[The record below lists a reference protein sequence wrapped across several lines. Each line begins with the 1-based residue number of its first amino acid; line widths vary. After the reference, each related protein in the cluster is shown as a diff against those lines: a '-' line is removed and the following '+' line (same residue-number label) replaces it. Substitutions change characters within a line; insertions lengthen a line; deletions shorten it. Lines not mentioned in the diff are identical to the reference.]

1 MKKRDLTEAERALWR
16 RATSDVRRSRPRAA
30 HPVEPAAGIVSG
42 PADGPQLLN
51 AAMRRSSAPGLG
63 ARISRKNPA
72 SSAPQRHPILGGG
85 DPARDRAAARRRMPI
100 ERALDLHGMNQHGA
114 ELSVRSFIGAAS
126 ADDLRLVLVITG
138 KGGEGRGVLR
148 ARFLDW
154 VETAPL
160 RGLIARV
167 SSASPRDG
175 GAGAFYVFLK
185 KKGAGR
191 KSAP

>member
-16 RATSDVRRSRPRAA
+16 RATSDVRRSRARAA
-30 HPVEPAAGIVSG
+30 HPIEPAAGIVSAPGEG
-42 PADGPQLLN
+42 PRVLN
-51 AAMRRSSAPGLG
+51 AATRRTPPSGLG
-63 ARISRKNPA
+63 SRISRKNPPP
-72 SSAPQRHPILGGG
+72 SAPSLYPILGGG
-85 DPARDRAAARRRMPI
+85 DPARDRAAARRRMPV
-100 ERALDLHGMNQHGA
+100 ERVLDLHGMNQHGA
-114 ELSVRSFIGAAS
+114 ELSVRSFISAAS
-126 ADDLRLVLVITG
+126 ADERRLVLVITG

-154 VETAPL
+154 VETSPL

-167 SSASPRDG
+167 SPASPRDG